1 MIDLNPISGWKRLL
15 ALPNESRTK
24 TIVVAF
30 LLSAACAVLVTTAT
44 VYLRP
49 IQIQNRAAEEQL
61 RLDKLLASIPG
72 MSEIVAEA
80 GGSALSSVVVDLT
93 KGSVAEGQTSQTVQA
108 ALDDPSN
115 WTQLAPEQDTADIG
129 ARPDIAQIFILRDQ
143 DRIALLL
150 LPIIG
155 SGYNGPIRAMLAL
168 RGDMNT
174 IAGLTIT
181 DQAETPGL
189 GARIEEAEWQ
199 ALFAGKQIADD
210 KGTLRFSVA
219 RGPANTEYEVD
230 GITGATRTSNAITRM
245 VRFWVGPDGY
255 GPLIDAVRRGE
266 F

>member
-1 MIDLNPISGWKRLL
+1 MTDLNPISAWQRLL
-15 ALPNESRTK
+15 AQPNESRAK

-30 LLSAACAVLVTTAT
+30 LLSAVCAVLVTAAT

-49 IQIQNRAAEEQL
+49 IQTQNRAAEEQL
-61 RLDKLLASIPG
+61 RLDRLLSSIPG
-72 MSEIVAEA
+72 MADIVADA
-80 GGSALSSVVVDLT
+80 GGNALTSVIVDLE
-93 KGSVAEGQTSQTVQA
+93 KGRAAEGLTTQA
-108 ALDDPSN
+108 LQGALDDPQN
-115 WTQLAPEQDTADIG
+115 WTQLAPEQDTAGIG
-129 ARPDIAQIFILRDQ
+129 ARPDIAQIFILRQD
-143 DRIALLL
+143 DRISLLI
-150 LPIIG
+150 LPILG

-181 DQAETPGL
+181 DQSETPGL

-199 ALFAGKQIADD
+199 SQFAGKKIADN

-219 RGPANTEYEVD
+219 RASANTEYEVD

-245 VRFWVGPDGY
+245 VRFWVGPKGY